1 MTDSEQI
8 HHATVFDDATRHVA
22 RIYAEALLGAADK
35 RQQMQEV
42 LEQLEE
48 LVREVLARDSAFSL
62 FLASAVV
69 SREHKREALRR
80 AFQGKVNDV
89 LYHFLLV
96 LNDHDR
102 LGIIRE
108 TAVLMRDIFERR
120 AGRMHVEVK
129 SAIALDDEQRE
140 HLRRE
145 LRDKFHREPILS
157 VRVDPELLGG
167 LVVRVDDWVFDDS
180 VRARL
185 ERIRNQLIE
194 KGSLVHAH

>member
-35 RQQMQEV
+35 RQQTQEV

-48 LVREVLARDSAFSL
+48 LVREILARDSAFAL

-69 SREHKREALRR
+69 GRDRKRESLRR
-80 AFQGKVNDV
+80 AFQGKINDV

-102 LGIIRE
+102 LGILRE

-120 AGRMHVEVK
+120 AGRMHVEVT
-129 SAIALDDEQRE
+129 AAVALDNEQRE
-140 HLRRE
+140 RLRRE
-145 LRDKFHREPILS
+145 LRDKFHREPIVS

-167 LVVRVDDWVFDDS
+167 LVVKVDDWVFDDS

-194 KGSLVHAH
+194 KGSVVHAY